1 MEDKTKKRI
10 LIQMTVIITL
20 VSVIFLTILELSKNT
35 ILGWVLAIIAIV
47 AFAFLRIRIIN
58 DKKFYVRALSWICLL
73 ALFAIIY
80 LVSQPPVRYAP
91 AVAGKNG
98 GVTDVIHIPQG
109 DLTGLF
115 TEDGAVEVYAGIP
128 YAEPPVGDL
137 RWKEPVKASGWEG
150 VLAADTFQAMSM
162 QDPGSELYASIIH
175 IAGYHDYKISLFDNY
190 TSPISEDS
198 LYLNVW
204 KPQGDV
210 SGLPVIVYIHG
221 GSLEKGRTW
230 YEDYSGEGV
239 AREGVVFVSMAYR
252 LGIFGFY
259 ADPELAAESSNG
271 TTGNYG
277 LLDQIMA
284 LEWVRDNIA
293 YFGGDPNNVTLT
305 GESAGSAC
313 VTALCTSPLAKG
325 LFRRVVCESSTVTA
339 PEPAHSFR
347 LLDDAFK
354 EAESTKERLGVK
366 SIEEMRSLPAKKI
379 VYEKNYHHHL
389 TIDGYALTETPYE
402 SYAKGIH
409 NEEAQL
415 QGFNQ
420 GEAVP
425 FVMFAP
431 ANKNNYLKK
440 IREIYGEPY
449 ASQIAELL
457 PASTNKE
464 AHDNWERLATVYLFT
479 YGHYCLERQAIANDI
494 PSYVYYFTKENGMLG
509 PWHGGE
515 LLYLYGNIPETTK
528 LFNDSDRE
536 LEGIMVRYLINFVK
550 YGDPNGNGLP
560 EWHAADGSFT
570 VLEFGSTVYEH
581 TAPNLAIYE
590 ILDDFYDWKD

>member
-1 MEDKTKKRI
+1 
-10 LIQMTVIITL
+10 MTVILTL
-20 VSVIFLTILELSKNT
+20 VSVIFLTLMELSKNT
-35 ILGWVLAIIAIV
+35 IIGWVIAIIAIV
-47 AFAFLRIRIIN
+47 VFAFLRIRIIN
-58 DKKFYVRALSWICLL
+58 DKKFYVRALSWLCLVAVF
-73 ALFAIIY
+73 ALIY

-91 AVAGKNG
+91 AVVGKNG

-137 RWKEPVKASGWEG
+137 RWKEPVKDSGWDG

-210 SGLPVIVYIHG
+210 SNLPVIVYIHG

-239 AREGVVFVSMAYR
+239 AREGVIFVSMAYR

-259 ADPELAAESSNG
+259 ADPELAAESTNG

-293 YFGGDPNNVTLT
+293 YFGGDPDNVTVT

-325 LFRRVVCESSTVTA
+325 LFRRVVCESSTITA
-339 PEPAHSFR
+339 PEPSHSFR
-347 LLDDAFK
+347 LLDQAFK
-354 EAESTKERLGVK
+354 DAEGTKKRLGVT
-366 SIEEMRSLPAKKI
+366 SVEEMRSLPAEKI
-379 VYEKNYHHHL
+379 VYEKNYHHHM
-389 TIDGYALTETPYE
+389 TVDGYALTETPYE

-409 NEEAQL
+409 NEEAIL

-420 GEAVP
+420 DEAVP
-425 FVMFAP
+425 FVMFDA
-431 ANKNNYLKK
+431 ANKKTYLNK

-449 ASQIAELL
+449 ASRIAELL
-457 PASTNKE
+457 PGDTNKE
-464 AHDNWERLATVYLFT
+464 AHDNWNKLATIYLFT
-479 YGHYCLERQAIANDI
+479 YGHYCLERQALDNDI
-494 PSYVYYFTKENGMLG
+494 PCYVYYFTKENGMLG

-515 LLYLYGNIPETTK
+515 LLYLYGNIPEKTK

-550 YGDPNGNGLP
+550 YGDPNGDSLP
-560 EWHAADGSFT
+560 TWHSSDGSFS
-570 VLEFGSTVYEH
+570 VMEFGSTLYEH

-590 ILDDFYDWKD
+590 ILDDFYGWDN